1 MELLIDEKVK
11 LFNGAEIPWE
21 IFARWSAHKQMMN
34 LTPTSEDITYTPS
47 HCEKMRNIVKAQYEN
62 GTRPKPGNFGASNG
76 QAKAVITPAG
86 KFSSFQEASDHYQV
100 SRLKMRQWMAERP
113 AEFYWAN
120 PREDDAVVT
129 RRKKGVAVKTPDGV
143 FKSIKAAARHFN
155 VGERTIKTWIRGMR
169 SDEFSYVE

>member
-76 QAKAVITPAG
+76 QAKAVITPAAT
-86 KFSSFQEASDHYQV
+86 FSTLREACDHYKV
-100 SRLKMRQWMAERP
+100 RSVTLRKWMAENP
-113 AEFYWAN
+113 TEFYWAN

-129 RRKKGVAVKTPDGV
+129 RRKKGVAVKTPDGI

-155 VGERTIKTWIRGMR
+155 VSERTIKTWVRGMR